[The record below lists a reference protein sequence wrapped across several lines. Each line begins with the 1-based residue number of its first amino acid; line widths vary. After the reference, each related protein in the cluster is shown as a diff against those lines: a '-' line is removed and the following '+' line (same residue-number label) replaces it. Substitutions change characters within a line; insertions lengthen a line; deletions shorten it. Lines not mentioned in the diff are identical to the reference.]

1 MPLTAH
7 PHPPRRPR
15 AHPHRI
21 FLRPR
26 PHPRPHPTLVADS
39 LTFTSTPA
47 LAPGTLTL
55 TSLHCA
61 RRCRLLGARVGAL
74 SSRCDAAASGAQRAG
89 LLRARRGYLVAWL
102 VSASAARLLWSTSGP
117 KVPAGASAGGSRLTP
132 GGGQAIP
139 RARPLLGVRWAAPA
153 AIARRASLPRRGPR
167 AASSA
172 VATPRVAPGP
182 AHAGS
187 QVAPAYGDAF
197 RAANAGMGPRIRL
210 GTDRPG
216 ALGRSS
222 PAAPPRPRSTL
233 SAPPPLPPASYTHPS
248 HPIHPVHRSRSPYPP
263 RAAHTHRLR
272 GSRPPHPSSPV
283 YAQALRVAL

>member
-1 MPLTAH
+1 MPSHCT
-7 PHPPRRPR
+7 
-15 AHPHRI
+15 
-21 FLRPR
+21 
-26 PHPRPHPTLVADS
+26 
-39 LTFTSTPA
+39 
-47 LAPGTLTL
+47 
-55 TSLHCA
+55 LHCA
-61 RRCRLLGARVGAL
+61 RRCRLLGACAGAL
-74 SSRCDAAASGAQRAG
+74 SSHCDAAASGAHRAR

-102 VSASAARLLWSTSGP
+102 VSAAAARLLWSTSGP

-210 GTDRPG
+210 GTGRAG
-216 ALGRSS
+216 AVARGAQVVPRLLRDLFGPQVARERSVDGHQVFS
-222 PAAPPRPRSTL
+222 GWHAASEALFGTISARRTFTL
-233 SAPPPLPPASYTHPS
+233 LIPPPLQVPEVP
-248 HPIHPVHRSRSPYPP
+248 
-263 RAAHTHRLR
+263 
-272 GSRPPHPSSPV
+272 
-283 YAQALRVAL
+283 